1 MRNAAC
7 KGCGK
12 PIVWATSR
20 DGKKIP
26 LDPRPPVYRV
36 TVVEDI
42 VWCDRVTDVMV
53 SHFTTCKLASQF
65 SGAGARKGRG
75 AAGAP

>member
-1 MRNAAC
+1 MRESPC

-26 LDPRPPVYRV
+26 LDPKSVVYRV
-36 TVVEDI
+36 TAVEDI

-53 SHFTTCKLASQF
+53 SHFATCKNANRF
-65 SGAGARKGRG
+65 SGGAVRKGRG
-75 AAGAP
+75 AP